1 MELSPTA
8 LALIGLL
15 LAGWTVG
22 AAFLMVHSAR
32 RASKFEAMRASSRRL
47 GRMLDEA
54 PAIPMLVR
62 VDGKIEAPDR
72 LAGWLG
78 LDTIPHFLSEL
89 DGGAG
94 RGPSSAQ
101 LKQRTAAVRSST
113 ERRVGKECVSTCR
126 TRW

>member
-8 LALIGLL
+8 LALIALL

-22 AAFLMVHSAR
+22 AAYLMLRAAR
-32 RASKFEAMRASSRRL
+32 RASKLEAIRASSRRL

-62 VDGKIEAPDR
+62 TDGRIEAPDR

-78 LDTIPHFLSEL
+78 LDRSE
-89 DGGAG
+89 
-94 RGPSSAQ
+94 
-101 LKQRTAAVRSST
+101 
-113 ERRVGKECVSTCR
+113 ERRVGTECVRKCR
-126 TRW
+126 SRW